1 MRKIYRGKDVEE
13 QWESNQKKPEDKNKC
28 IRLPTHDIAFSL
40 SILFG
45 KSVHI
50 SK

>member
-28 IRLPTHDIAFSL
+28 SQVVASNSERAC
-40 SILFG
+40 
-45 KSVHI
+45 
-50 SK
+50 